1 MDLVALRIA
10 GRRLSSAGLCFRLP
24 CGRLAFVKKD
34 ELRSSSRSAR
44 LDCWF
49 ECHVTCIEGS
59 IEHALVWHCFMKLSL
74 RTEPSELK
82 DTAAASLTIACDIIR
97 WLARLQPSH
106 PLGMH
111 AMDDDA
117 YVGDVA
123 GLGT

>member
-34 ELRSSSRSAR
+34 GLRSSSKSAR
-44 LDCWF
+44 MICWF
-49 ECHVTCIEGS
+49 ECHVTYIEGS

-82 DTAAASLTIACDIIR
+82 RHCCSLVDDCLRHYQVVGEAAAVSPVR
-97 WLARLQPSH
+97 NARN
-106 PLGMH
+106 G
-111 AMDDDA
+111 
-117 YVGDVA
+117 
-123 GLGT
+123 